1 MVQNRSIYFLLVLIP
16 AMLLFSC
23 GRYQRILKSSN
34 YDEKYDA
41 AIDYYEKGEFNKAL
55 PLLEEL
61 TTAFRGT
68 TRGERVHYYFAYTNF
83 YLEDYELASY
93 HFKNFARTY
102 PASTHTEESMFMSAK
117 CFYLN
122 SPSSSLD
129 QSNSYSAIGEFQ
141 LFVNLYPH
149 SKYVAECNELID
161 KLRLKLQTK
170 QFENAKLY
178 YNIGDY
184 NASIVA
190 FNNVLKDFPDSRY
203 REEIMYLIVKSWHN
217 YAKNSI
223 DTKKGE
229 RYSQL
234 IESYLKFVDNYPN
247 SRYLKEAE
255 GYYSDALKAKENLKS
270 QNL

>member
-1 MVQNRSIYFLLVLIP
+1 MLWLRYLLIIS
-16 AMLLFSC
+16 LLAGITSC
-23 GRYQRILKSSN
+23 GRYQRILKSTN

-41 AIDYYEKGEFNKAL
+41 AVDYYEKGEFNKTL

-61 TTAFRGT
+61 STVLRGT
-68 TRGERVHYYFAYTNF
+68 TRGEKVSYYYAYTNF

-102 PASTHTEESMFMSAK
+102 PSSVHTEEAMFMSAK

-122 SPSSSLD
+122 APVYSLD
-129 QSNSYSAIGEFQ
+129 QTNSISAINEFQ
-141 LFVNLYPH
+141 LFVNLYPQ
-149 SKYVAECNELID
+149 SQYVAECNDLID
-161 KLRLKLQTK
+161 KLRLKLQNK

-178 YNIGDY
+178 FDIGDY
-184 NASIVA
+184 KAATVA
-190 FNNVLKDFPDSRY
+190 FANVLKDFPDTKH
-203 REEIMYLIVKSWHN
+203 REEISFLTIKSWYF

-223 DTKKGE
+223 DTKKAE

-234 IESYLKFVDNYPN
+234 IESYLKFVDNFPN
-247 SRYLKEAE
+247 SRFLKEAE
-255 GYYSDALKAKENLKS
+255 GYYSDAIKAREELKS